1 MMTFT
6 ISDEK
11 AAQYKAWSEEHRK
24 TCGARP
30 DMSMALYSFVFT
42 PNGLGDGISVKCPCG
57 ERVFLDAGD
66 EDL

>member
-1 MMTFT
+1 
-6 ISDEK
+6 
-11 AAQYKAWSEEHRK
+11 
-24 TCGARP
+24 
-30 DMSMALYSFVFT
+30 VFT